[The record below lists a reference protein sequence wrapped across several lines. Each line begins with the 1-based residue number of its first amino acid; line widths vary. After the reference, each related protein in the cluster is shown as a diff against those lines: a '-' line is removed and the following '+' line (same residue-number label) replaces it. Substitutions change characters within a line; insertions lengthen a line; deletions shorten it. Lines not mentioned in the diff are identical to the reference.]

1 MQIELQQHRLQT
13 RKTKFLLTDAIFLP
27 RLSTPYIPFLPLITM
42 SIILR
47 NSKYLKKKK
56 KSSKQR
62 FSLFFLSGMH
72 RMKTLLSLPSCQQIF
87 KGSWVAG
94 TVQRY
99 KFTAMRMVVDDNSC
113 WVEKAQ
119 IKNNQVSITACR
131 NIQ

>member
-13 RKTKFLLTDAIFLP
+13 RKTKFLLADAGFLP
-27 RLSTPYIPFLPLITM
+27 RLSTSYIPFLPVITMM
-42 SIILR
+42 SIILS
-47 NSKYLKKKK
+47 NLKRK

-62 FSLFFLSGMH
+62 FSVFFLFGTH

-87 KGSWVAG
+87 KGNWVAG
-94 TVQRY
+94 TVQCY
-99 KFTAMRMVVDDNSC
+99 KFTAMRMVEDDNSY

>member
-13 RKTKFLLTDAIFLP
+13 RKTKFLLADAGFLP
-27 RLSTPYIPFLPLITM
+27 RLSTSYIPFLPVITMM
-42 SIILR
+42 SIILS
-47 NSKYLKKKK
+47 NLKRK

-62 FSLFFLSGMH
+62 FSVFFLFGTH

-87 KGSWVAG
+87 KGNWVAG

-99 KFTAMRMVVDDNSC
+99 KFTAMRMVEDDNSY